1 MSMDLITGGAG
12 FIGSHLAESLVA
24 QGRKVRVVDNL
35 STGRMS
41 NLEGID
47 VDFLEGD
54 VGDADVAIAACQ
66 DVERVFHMAARPS
79 VPWSVEFPEEAWKTN
94 HGTTLAL
101 IEAAKSTPVKRI
113 VFSSTCALYGDNP
126 ELPKR
131 ENMTPEPVSP
141 YGEHKLLGE
150 AALAEAHAAGIV
162 EAVVLRYFNVYGP
175 RQDPSSP
182 YSGVISLF
190 TRWALEGTQPNIF
203 GDGQQTRDFVY
214 VGDVIRANQLAMEA
228 SLPGPGVITNIATG
242 KSISIVEL
250 WANVCQA
257 GDLPVLEPNFLPP
270 REGDVLHSVADTSR
284 AKEVLDFEAQ
294 TVLADGLRQTVAAG
308 V

>member
-12 FIGSHLAESLVA
+12 FIGSHLAEALTA

-35 STGRMS
+35 STGRLS
-41 NLEGID
+41 NLDGFD
-47 VDFLEGD
+47 VEFLQGD
-54 VGDADVAIAACQ
+54 VADPNIAVQACQ

-79 VPWSVEFPEEAWKTN
+79 VPWSVEFPEEALRTN

-101 IEAAKSTPVKRI
+101 IEAAKQTSVKRI

-141 YGEHKLLGE
+141 YGEHKLMGE
-150 AALAEAHAAGIV
+150 QALAEAHAAGIV

-190 TRWALEGTQPNIF
+190 TRWAKAGTQPNIF

-214 VGDVIRANQLAMEA
+214 VGDVIRANQLAMA
-228 SLPGPGVITNIATG
+228 AVLPGPGVITNIATG
-242 KSISIVEL
+242 KSISILDL
-250 WANVCQA
+250 WGGVCSA
-257 GDLPVLEPNFLPP
+257 GNLPILAPNFLPA
-270 REGDVLHSVADTSR
+270 REGDVVHSVANTDR
-284 AKEVLDFEAQ
+284 AKEVLGFEAQ
-294 TVLADGLRQTVAAG
+294 TALAVGLVQTVSAPQ
-308 V
+308 